1 MCFSYLLSNLLQY
14 DFWGVSKK
22 ESGKFSTSQS
32 PKAQYFAPCFFFSVF
47 NDDPADQC
55 EIDPFLYADD
65 STCFCEIGSVGD
77 ADMANASLNR
87 DLESM
92 KI

>member
-1 MCFSYLLSNLLQY
+1 MKILNISVPQGSVLGPLL
-14 DFWGVSKK
+14 
-22 ESGKFSTSQS
+22 
-32 PKAQYFAPCFFFSVF
+32 FFSVF
-47 NDDPADQC
+47 TDDPANQC

-65 STCFCEIGSVGD
+65 STLFCEIGSVGD
-77 ADMANASLNR
+77 ADMASASLNR